1 MDFEKMLGTRFLFV
15 DGGLGTML
23 QSMGLSGG
31 QPPGSWNLQHPDR
44 VRKVH
49 EDYLAAGCDIITAN
63 TFGADALHFGGQSL
77 NVVRAGVS
85 LVREAVN
92 NAGRGIVALDLGPIG
107 KLLQPF
113 GDLPFETAVTL
124 FGDMAENGAQAG
136 ADVIFIE
143 TMSDSFEIKAAVLGC
158 RERTNLPIVVTM
170 MVNENEKLLTGGDI
184 PGMVAML
191 EGLGVAALGLNC
203 GLGPR
208 QMLPLLQKLMECTS
222 LPVQVCPNA
231 GLPHLENGK
240 THFLLSPEVFA
251 EEMEELARLG
261 PWLLGGCCGTTPDHM
276 AAMISR
282 LKNEKPKPIRA
293 KDDTVVCSY
302 GKTVVF
308 GKLPVLIGERIN
320 PTGKPRLK
328 QALKD
333 GDMAYLQQEA
343 VLQQES
349 GAHMLDVNVGLPGI
363 DEPRVLA
370 QAVESLQAV
379 TDLPLQIDTADPA
392 ALEQALRVYNGKALV
407 NSVTGKAASMAAVFP
422 LVKKYGGAV
431 VALPLDESGIPL
443 TAEGRIA
450 IARKILD
457 EALRYGIPKK
467 DILLD
472 GLTMTVSTDRNAALT
487 TVETIR
493 RAKQELG
500 LHTILGVSNVS
511 FGLPRREKLN
521 AAFFAMALAAGLDA
535 AILNPHSAPMMEA
548 YVAGSA
554 IAGRDEQFAAYIS
567 AFGGQETA
575 SAPAAHGEPGL
586 MDAVLKGLAVQAGH
600 AAQAMLDEGHAP
612 LSLVEEELIPA
623 LSKVGSGFETGKLF
637 LPQLLMSAEAAKAA
651 FDRIRAALL
660 ASGQESKSRGK
671 ILLATVEGD
680 IHDIGKNIVKVLLE
694 NYGFQVIDLGRDV
707 SAEAVAEAAVREDI
721 RLVGLSALMTTTVP
735 GMENTIRLLRE
746 RKPETVV
753 MVGGAV
759 LTEDYAR
766 QIGADFYGKDAMASV
781 NYAMKVFA
789 RALPLHPGKGSGA
802 PTPPVAP

>member
-1 MDFEKMLGTRFLFV
+1 
-15 DGGLGTML
+15 
-23 QSMGLSGG
+23 MGLAGG
-31 QPPGSWNLQHPDR
+31 QIPGSWNLMHPDR
-44 VRKVH
+44 VQKVH
-49 EDYLAAGCDIITAN
+49 EAYLSAGCDIITAN
-63 TFGADALHFGGQSL
+63 TFGADALHFGGQSVP
-77 NVVRAGVS
+77 VVRAGVS
-85 LVREAVN
+85 LVREAVQK
-92 NAGRGIVALDLGPIG
+92 AGRGIVALDLGPTG
-107 KLLQPF
+107 KLLRPF
-113 GDLPFETAVTL
+113 VDLPFETAITL
-124 FGDMAENGAQAG
+124 FGDMAEAGAQAG

-143 TMSDSFEIKAAVLGC
+143 TMSDSYEIKAAVLGC

-184 PGMVAML
+184 QGMAAML
-191 EGLGVAALGLNC
+191 EGLGVTAVGLNC

-208 QMLPLLQKLMECTS
+208 QMLPLLRKLMECTS

-231 GLPHLENGK
+231 GLPHLENGE
-240 THFLLSPEVFA
+240 TRFLLSPETFA

-282 LKNEKPKPIRA
+282 LKNEKPRHIAVKEN
-293 KDDTVVCSY
+293 TVVCSY

-333 GDMAYLQQEA
+333 WDMAYLQQEA

-379 TDLPLQIDTADPA
+379 TDLPLQIDTADPK

-431 VALPLDESGIPL
+431 VALPLDESGIPP
-443 TAEGRIA
+443 TADGRIA
-450 IARKILD
+450 IARKILS
-457 EALRYGIPKK
+457 EAQKYGIPKK

-472 GLTMTVSTDRNAALT
+472 GLTMTVSTDKNAALIT
-487 TVETIR
+487 IETIR
-493 RAKQELG
+493 RAGQELG
-500 LHTILGVSNVS
+500 LMTILGVSNVS

-554 IAGRDEQFAAYIS
+554 VAGRDEQFASYIS
-567 AFGGQETA
+567 AFSDQEAPT
-575 SAPAAHGEPGL
+575 APAAAKGEPDL
-586 MDAVLKGLAVQAGH
+586 KEAVLKGLAAQAGL
-600 AAQAMLDEGHAP
+600 AAQWMLDGGRAP
-612 LSLVEEELIPA
+612 LSLVEEDLIPA

-651 FDRIRAALL
+651 FDRIRAALT
-660 ASGQESKSRGK
+660 ASGQESKSMGK

-707 SAEAVAEAAVREDI
+707 PSEAVAEAAVREDT

-735 GMENTIRLLRE
+735 GMEKTIRLIRE
-746 RKPETVV
+746 RRPGTLV

-766 QIGADFYGKDAMASV
+766 QMGADFYGKDAMASV

-789 RALPLHPGKGSGA
+789 GALPLHPGKGI
-802 PTPPVAP
+802 

>member
-1 MDFEKMLGTRFLFV
+1 MDFEKMLGTRLLFV

-77 NVVRAGVS
+77 KVVRAGVS
-85 LVREAVN
+85 LVREAVK
-92 NAGRGIVALDLGPIG
+92 NAGRGIVALDLGPTG

-158 RERTNLPIVVTM
+158 RERTILPIVVTM

-191 EGLGVAALGLNC
+191 EGLGVTALGLNC

-208 QMLPLLQKLMECTS
+208 QMHPLLQKMMECTS

-282 LKNEKPKPIRA
+282 LKNEKPKPILP

-472 GLTMTVSTDRNAALT
+472 GLTMTVSTDRNAALS

-493 RAKQELG
+493 RAKQELS
-500 LHTILGVSNVS
+500 LNTILGVSNVS

-554 IAGRDEQFAAYIS
+554 VAGRDEQFTAYIS

-575 SAPAAHGEPGL
+575 SAPAAAHGEPGL
-586 MDAVLKGLAVQAGH
+586 MDAVLKGLAAQAGH
-600 AAQAMLDEGHAP
+600 AAQAMLDEGRAP
-612 LSLVEEELIPA
+612 LSLVEEVLIPA

-660 ASGQESKSRGK
+660 ASGQETKSRGK

-694 NYGFQVIDLGRDV
+694 NYGFQVVDLGRDV

-735 GMENTIRLLRE
+735 GMEKTIRLLRE

-789 RALPLHPGKGSGA
+789 GALPLHPGKGI
-802 PTPPVAP
+802 

>member
-1 MDFEKMLGTRFLFV
+1 MKMDFLKTLGSRLLFV

-23 QSMGLSGG
+23 QSMGLIGG
-31 QPPGSWNLQHPDR
+31 QPPGSWNLMHPDR

-49 EDYLAAGCDIITAN
+49 ETYLAAGCDIISAN

-77 NVVRAGVS
+77 QVVRAGVS
-85 LVREAVN
+85 LVKEAVQ
-92 NAGRGIVALDLGPIG
+92 NAGRGIVALDLGPTG

-124 FGDMAENGAQAG
+124 FGDMADAGAQAG

-143 TMSDSFEIKAAVLGC
+143 TMSDSYEIKAAVLGC

-191 EGLGVAALGLNC
+191 EGLGVTALGLNC
-203 GLGPR
+203 GLGPK
-208 QMLPLLQKLMECTS
+208 QMLPLLKKMMACTS

-240 THFLLSPEVFA
+240 THFLLSPDAFA
-251 EEMEELARLG
+251 EEMEALVQLG

-276 AAMISR
+276 AAMILR
-282 LKNEKPKPIRA
+282 LKDVKPKPISP
-293 KDDTVVCSY
+293 KEDSVVCSY
-302 GKTVVF
+302 GKTVIF
-308 GKLPVLIGERIN
+308 GDLPVLIGERIN

-343 VLQQES
+343 ALQQES

-363 DEPRVLA
+363 DEPAVLA

-379 TDLPLQIDTADPA
+379 TELPLQIDTADST
-392 ALEQALRVYNGKALV
+392 ALEHALRAYNGKALV

-422 LVKKYGGAV
+422 LIKKYGGAV
-431 VALPLDESGIPL
+431 VALPLDESGIPPS
-443 TAEGRIA
+443 AEGRII
-450 IARKILD
+450 IARKILE
-457 EALRYGIPKK
+457 EAQRYGIPKK

-472 GLTMTVSTDRNAALT
+472 GLTMTVSTDKNAALVT
-487 TVETIR
+487 IDTIR

-500 LHTILGVSNVS
+500 LKTILGVSNVS

-535 AILNPHSAPMMEA
+535 AIMNPHSAPMIEA
-548 YVAGSA
+548 YLASAA
-554 IAGRDEQFAAYIS
+554 IAGRDDQFQNYIS
-567 AFGGQETA
+567 AFGGQEAT
-575 SAPAAHGEPGL
+575 SAPAALKGEPSL
-586 MDAVLKGLAVQAGH
+586 MEAVLKGLSAQAGQ
-600 AAQAMLDEGHAP
+600 AAQAMLEGGRAP

-651 FDRIRAALL
+651 FDKIRAALS
-660 ASGQESKSRGK
+660 ASGQETKSRGK

-694 NYGFQVIDLGRDV
+694 NYGFHVIDLGRDV
-707 SAEAVAEAAVREDI
+707 PAETVVVTAIREDI
-721 RLVGLSALMTTTVP
+721 PLVGLSALMTTTVP
-735 GMENTIRLLRE
+735 GMEKTIRLLRE
-746 RKPETVV
+746 RKPGTFV

-759 LTEDYAR
+759 LTEDYAH

-781 NYAMKVFA
+781 NYAMQLF
-789 RALPLHPGKGSGA
+789 S
-802 PTPPVAP
+802 

>member
-1 MDFEKMLGTRFLFV
+1 MDFTKMLGSRLLFV

-23 QSMGLSGG
+23 QSMGLTCG
-31 QPPGSWNLQHPDR
+31 QLPGSWNLMHPDR

-49 EDYLAAGCDIITAN
+49 EAYLAAGCDIITAN
-63 TFGADALHFGGQSL
+63 TFGADALHFEGQSVQ
-77 NVVRAGVS
+77 VVRAGVS
-85 LVREAVN
+85 LTKKAVQK
-92 NAGRGIVALDLGPIG
+92 AGRGIVALDLGPTG

-113 GDLPFETAVTL
+113 GDLPFEAAVTL

-184 PGMVAML
+184 PGMAAML
-191 EGLGVAALGLNC
+191 EGLGVTALGLNC

-208 QMLPLLQKLMECTS
+208 QMLPLLKKMMACTS

-231 GLPHLENGK
+231 GLPHLENGE
-240 THFLLSPEVFA
+240 TRFLLSPEVFA

-276 AAMISR
+276 AAMILR
-282 LKNEKPKPIRA
+282 LKNKKPKPIVY
-293 KDDTVVCSY
+293 KDDTIVSSY

-308 GKLPVLIGERIN
+308 GDLPVLIGERIN

-343 VLQQES
+343 ALQQES

-363 DEPRVLA
+363 NEPQVLSK
-370 QAVESLQAV
+370 AVESLQAI
-379 TDLPLQIDTADPA
+379 TDLPLQIDTADPE
-392 ALEQALRVYNGKALV
+392 ALERALRVYNGKALV

-422 LVKKYGGAV
+422 LIKKYGGAV
-431 VALPLDESGIPL
+431 VALPLDETGIPS
-443 TAEGRIA
+443 TADGRLE
-450 IARKILD
+450 IARKILE
-457 EALRYGIPKK
+457 EAQKYGIPKK

-472 GLTMTVSTDRNAALT
+472 GLTMTVSTDKNAALT
-487 TVETIR
+487 TIDTIR
-493 RAKQELG
+493 RARKELG
-500 LHTILGVSNVS
+500 LKTILGVSNVS

-521 AAFFAMALAAGLDA
+521 AAFFAMAIGAGLDA
-535 AILNPHSAPMMEA
+535 AIMNPHSEPMMEA
-548 YVAGSA
+548 CMAGAA
-554 IAGRDEQFAAYIS
+554 IAGRDEQFGAYIS
-567 AFGGQETA
+567 AFGGQEAPTA
-575 SAPAAHGEPGL
+575 PTALKGEPGL
-586 MDAVLKGLAVQAGH
+586 MESVLKGLNAQAGH
-600 AAQAMLDEGHAP
+600 AAQAMLDKGCEP
-612 LSLVEEELIPA
+612 LSLVEEVLIPA

-660 ASGQESKSRGK
+660 ASGEDTKSRGK

-707 SAEAVAEAAVREDI
+707 PAETVAETAVREEI

-735 GMENTIRLLRE
+735 GMEKTIRLLRE
-746 RKPETVV
+746 RKPGTLV

-759 LTEDYAR
+759 LTEDYSH

-789 RALPLHPGKGSGA
+789 GAEPLHPGKGI
-802 PTPPVAP
+802 

>member
-1 MDFEKMLGTRFLFV
+1 MNFEKMLGTRFLFV

-23 QSMGLSGG
+23 QSMGLIGG
-31 QPPGSWNLQHPDR
+31 QPPGSWNLMHPDR

-49 EDYLAAGCDIITAN
+49 VAYLAAGCDIITAN
-63 TFGADALHFGGQSL
+63 SFGADALHFGGQSYE
-77 NVVRAGVS
+77 VVRAGVS
-85 LVREAVN
+85 LVREAVK
-92 NAGRGIVALDLGPIG
+92 NAGRGIVALDLGPTG
-107 KLLQPF
+107 KLLRPF

-143 TMSDSFEIKAAVLGC
+143 TMSDSYEIKAAVLGC

-191 EGLGVAALGLNC
+191 EGLGVTALGLNC

-208 QMLPLLQKLMECTS
+208 QMLPLLQKMMACTS

-240 THFLLSPEVFA
+240 TRFLLSPEAFA

-261 PWLLGGCCGTTPDHM
+261 PFMLGGCCGTTPDHM
-276 AAMISR
+276 EAMILR
-282 LKNEKPKPIRA
+282 LKDQKPKPIVI
-293 KDDTVVCSY
+293 KDDTIVCSY
-302 GKTVVF
+302 GKSVVF

-328 QALKD
+328 QALKE

-363 DEPRVLA
+363 DEPNVLA
-370 QAVESLQAV
+370 QAVHGLQAV
-379 TDLPLQIDTADPA
+379 TDLPLQIDTADPK
-392 ALEQALRVYNGKALV
+392 ALEQALRAYNGKALV
-407 NSVTGKAASMAAVFP
+407 NSVTGKASSMAAVFP

-450 IARKILD
+450 IARKILE
-457 EALRYGIPKK
+457 EAQRHGIPKK

-472 GLTMTVSTDRNAALT
+472 GLTMTVSTDLNAALT
-487 TVETIR
+487 TMETIK

-554 IAGRDEQFAAYIS
+554 IAGRDEQFEAYIS
-567 AFGGQETA
+567 AFGGQEA
-575 SAPAAHGEPGL
+575 SSVPAAGRGEPSL
-586 MDAVLKGLAVQAGH
+586 MDAVLKGLAAQAGH
-600 AAQAMLDEGHAP
+600 AAQAMLDEGRAP

-694 NYGFQVIDLGRDV
+694 NYGFQIIDLGRDV
-707 SAEAVAEAAVREDI
+707 TAEAVVETAVREDI

-735 GMENTIRLLRE
+735 GMEKTIRLLRE
-746 RKPETVV
+746 RKPETMV

-759 LTEDYAR
+759 LTEDYAH

-789 RALPLHPGKGSGA
+789 
-802 PTPPVAP
+802 

>member
-1 MDFEKMLGTRFLFV
+1 MKMDFEKMLGSRLLFV

-23 QSMGLSGG
+23 QSMGLNGG
-31 QPPGSWNLQHPDR
+31 QPPGSWNLQHPDQ

-49 EDYLAAGCDIITAN
+49 EAYLAAGCDIITAN
-63 TFGADALHFGGQSL
+63 TFGADALHFGGQSVQ
-77 NVVRAGVS
+77 VVHAGVS
-85 LVREAVN
+85 LVKEAVK
-92 NAGRGIVALDLGPIG
+92 NAGRGIVALDLGPTG

-124 FGDMAENGAQAG
+124 FGDMAETGAQAG

-143 TMSDSFEIKAAVLGC
+143 TMSDSYEIKAAVLGC

-184 PGMVAML
+184 PGMAAML
-191 EGLGVAALGLNC
+191 EGLGVTALGLNC
-203 GLGPR
+203 GLGPK
-208 QMLPLLQKLMECTS
+208 QMLPLLKKMMSCTS

-240 THFLLSPEVFA
+240 THFLLSPDAFA
-251 EEMEELARLG
+251 EEMEELVQLG

-276 AAMISR
+276 AAMILR
-282 LKNEKPKPIRA
+282 LKDAKPKPISP
-293 KDDTVVCSY
+293 KEDTIVCSY
-302 GKTVVF
+302 GNTVVF
-308 GKLPVLIGERIN
+308 GDLPILIGERIN

-328 QALKD
+328 QALKE

-343 VLQQES
+343 ALQQES

-363 DEPRVLA
+363 DEPAVLA

-392 ALEQALRVYNGKALV
+392 ALEQALRIYNGKALV

-422 LVKKYGGAV
+422 LIRKYGGAV
-431 VALPLDESGIPL
+431 VALPLDESGIPS
-443 TAEGRIA
+443 TADGRMA
-450 IARKILD
+450 IARKILE
-457 EALRYGIPKK
+457 EAQRYGIPKK

-472 GLTMTVSTDRNAALT
+472 GLTMTVSTDKDAAMVT
-487 TVETIR
+487 IETIR
-493 RAKQELG
+493 RAGQELN
-500 LHTILGVSNVS
+500 LKTILGVSNVS

-535 AILNPHSAPMMEA
+535 AIMNPHSAPMMEA
-548 YVAGSA
+548 YVAGAA
-554 IAGRDEQFAAYIS
+554 IAGRDDQFQNYIS
-567 AFGGQETA
+567 AFGGQE
-575 SAPAAHGEPGL
+575 APTTPAVLKGEPSL
-586 MDAVLKGLAVQAGH
+586 MEAVLKGLAAQAGH
-600 AAQAMLDEGHAP
+600 AAQALLDEGHAP

-651 FDRIRAALL
+651 FDRIRAALY
-660 ASGQESKSRGK
+660 ASGQETKSRGK

-694 NYGFQVIDLGRDV
+694 NYGFRVIDLGRDV
-707 SAEAVAEAAVREDI
+707 PAETVVETAIREDVP
-721 RLVGLSALMTTTVP
+721 LVGLSALMTTTVP
-735 GMENTIRLLRE
+735 GMEKTIRLLRE
-746 RKPETVV
+746 RKPGTLI

-759 LTEDYAR
+759 LTEDYAH

-781 NYAMKVFA
+781 NYAMHLF
-789 RALPLHPGKGSGA
+789 S
-802 PTPPVAP
+802 